1 MPQWKEHIKNIIVIA
16 KALLSMF
23 KWFNYKILMGKY
35 NMTND
40 VNESAFYMWRTLVSV
55 AHADNIVTDEEI
67 EFIASVME
75 DISFSEKQTDILKD
89 DIMNA
94 KDVGDMFKGI
104 KDQQDRLRF
113 FDLARDL
120 VWIDGD
126 FASEEQSVMIKLY
139 KQNMHDTN
147 IDDLIGNTSL
157 ELEDEAVHANNE
169 KEDKKTGFRRI
180 FASFRS
186 NFLSTND

>member
-1 MPQWKEHIKNIIVIA
+1 
-16 KALLSMF
+16 
-23 KWFNYKILMGKY
+23 MGKY

-75 DISFSEKQTDILKD
+75 DINFSEKQTDILKD

-104 KDQQDRLRF
+104 TDQQDRLRF

-169 KEDKKTGFRRI
+169 KEDKKTGFRKI
-180 FASFRS
+180 FSSFRS